1 MHVTLF
7 GMMVNRRLKKLLFT
21 TKNTKLYFFV
31 VIIINEKLV
40 MNLIK
45 RTVLVTGASSG
56 IGRAIARNLLQ
67 QGHHVIG
74 VSRDSGK
81 FIRQLDNFTPMQLD
95 LSRLDDIPRKV
106 RELEQ
111 TFPGIDAV
119 VFCAGKGQ
127 FGSVEEFSYAQIE
140 DLMRINFTSQAFL
153 VKALMPALK
162 RKGHSDLIFIGS
174 EAALKGNRKGA
185 LYCAAKFAV
194 RGFTQALREECGKS
208 HVRVCLINP
217 GMVKTPFFEQ
227 LSFEPGD
234 DASHFIEPE
243 DVAEAVSYVL
253 NSRSQIVIDEINL
266 SPLNKVVK
274 FKKP

>member
-1 MHVTLF
+1 
-7 GMMVNRRLKKLLFT
+7 
-21 TKNTKLYFFV
+21 
-31 VIIINEKLV
+31 
-40 MNLIK
+40 MNSIK

-81 FIRQLDNFTPMQLD
+81 FIRQMANFTPVQLD
-95 LSRLDDIPRKV
+95 LSRLKELPQKI
-106 RELEQ
+106 RELELAV
-111 TFPGIDAV
+111 PGIDV
-119 VFCAGKGQ
+119 VVLCAGRGQ

-140 DLMRINFTSQAFL
+140 GLMTLNFTSQAFL
-153 VKALMPALK
+153 VKALLPALK
-162 RKGHSDLIFIGS
+162 RKEHADLIFIGS
-174 EAALKGNRKGA
+174 EAALKGSRKGA
-185 LYCAAKFAV
+185 MYCASKFAV

-208 HVRVCLINP
+208 NVRVCLINP
-217 GMVKTPFFEQ
+217 GMVKTAFFDP

-234 DASHFIEPE
+234 ESCNFIEPE

-253 NSRSQIVIDEINL
+253 NSRAQIVVDEINL

-274 FKKP
+274 FKKL

>member
-1 MHVTLF
+1 MHT
-7 GMMVNRRLKKLLFT
+7 
-21 TKNTKLYFFV
+21 
-31 VIIINEKLV
+31 
-40 MNLIK
+40 IK

-56 IGRAIARNLLQ
+56 IGRAIARDLLQ

-81 FIRQLDNFTPMQLD
+81 FIRQMANFTPLQLD
-95 LSRLDDIPRKV
+95 LSDLNDIPQSI

-111 TFPGIDAV
+111 AFPEIDAV
-119 VFCAGKGQ
+119 VLCAGRGQ

-140 DLMRINFTSQAFL
+140 GLITLNFTSQAFL
-153 VKALMPALK
+153 VKALLPALK
-162 RKGHSDLIFIGS
+162 RKEHSDLIFIGS
-174 EAALKGNRKGA
+174 EAALKGSRKGA
-185 LYCAAKFAV
+185 MYCAAKFAV

-208 HVRVCLINP
+208 NLRVCLINP
-217 GMVKTPFFEQ
+217 GMVKTEFFEQ

-234 DASHFIEPE
+234 DQSNYIEPE

-253 NSRSQIVIDEINL
+253 NSRAQIVIDEINL

-274 FKKP
+274 FKKT